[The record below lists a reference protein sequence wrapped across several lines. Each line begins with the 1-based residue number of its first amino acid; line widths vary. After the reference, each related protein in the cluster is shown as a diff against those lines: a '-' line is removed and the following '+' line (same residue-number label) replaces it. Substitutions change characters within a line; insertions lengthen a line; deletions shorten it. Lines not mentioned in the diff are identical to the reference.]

1 MKRNSQILQQ
11 ITQTAQAT
19 LPAGGE
25 LWLYGSHA
33 RGDYHE
39 GSDWDLLIL
48 LDKNQQSFDDFDI
61 YGYPF
66 VEMGWKM
73 GEVINPMIYT
83 KKEWKQR
90 SFTPFYHNVEHD
102 KIALV

>member
-1 MKRNSQILQQ
+1 MSNENTIANIKLLGASLIPQ
-11 ITQTAQAT
+11 
-19 LPAGGE
+19 GGQ

-48 LDKNQQSFDDFDI
+48 LDKSQQSFDDFDI

-66 VEMGWKM
+66 VEMGWEL

-83 KKEWKQR
+83 KNEWKQR

>member
-1 MKRNSQILQQ
+1 MANQSTIVNIQQ
-11 ITQTAQAT
+11 LGTQVIPQ
-19 LPAGGE
+19 GGQ

-33 RGDYHE
+33 RGDFHE

-48 LDKNQQSFDDFDI
+48 LDKNEQSWDDFGT

-66 VEMGWKM
+66 VEMGIEL
-73 GEVINPMIYT
+73 GEEINPMIYT
-83 KKEWKQR
+83 KKEWEQR